1 MTDPRQKNLD
11 KSFVEEF
18 DSELEEKMNREEPV
32 VIDDEDD
39 SEELREWREWAISY
53 ENEDGDVID

>member
-1 MTDPRQKNLD
+1 MTDPRQNLD
-11 KSFVEEF
+11 KSFIEEF
-18 DSELEEKMNREEPV
+18 DSELEEMANREEPV

-39 SEELREWREWAISY
+39 SEELREWREWATSY

>member
-11 KSFVEEF
+11 KNFVEEF
-18 DSELEEKMNREEPV
+18 DSELEEMVNREEPV
-32 VIDDEDD
+32 IIDDEDD